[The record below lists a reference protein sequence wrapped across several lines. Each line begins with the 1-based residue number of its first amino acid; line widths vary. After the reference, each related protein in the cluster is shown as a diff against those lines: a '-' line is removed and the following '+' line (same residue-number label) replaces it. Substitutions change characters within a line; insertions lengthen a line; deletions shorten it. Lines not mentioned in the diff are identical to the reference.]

1 MPKFPEITER
11 FRQFIKQQKVFFV
24 GTAALDG
31 RVNIAPKGMDSLRVL
46 GPHRIV
52 WLNLT
57 GGENESA
64 AHLRETTRMT
74 LMWCAFDGAP
84 IILRAYGHATVI
96 HPRDPGWGELA
107 PLFPTLP
114 GARQIFDLTVDLVL
128 RSCGMG
134 VPFFEFRGPRE
145 ALRQWAEKKGD
156 SGLQAWWRE
165 MNQVSLDGKPTG
177 IFED

>member
-1 MPKFPEITER
+1 
-11 FRQFIKQQKVFFV
+11 
-24 GTAALDG
+24 
-31 RVNIAPKGMDSLRVL
+31 MDTLRVL

-74 LMWCAFDGAP
+74 LMWCAFEGAP
-84 IILRAYGHATVI
+84 FILRAYGNAAVI
-96 HPRDPGWGELA
+96 HPRDPGWDTLA
-107 PLFPTLP
+107 PLFPALP

-134 VPFFEFRGPRE
+134 VPVFEYRGPRE
-145 ALRQWAEKKGD
+145 ALVKWAHKLGD
-156 SGLQAWWRE
+156 SGLKEWWQDN
-165 MNQVSLDGKPTG
+165 NQVSLDGRPTG
-177 IFED
+177 IFEGLL

>member
-1 MPKFPEITER
+1 MPQFAEITDH
-11 FRQFIKQQKVFFV
+11 FCSFIEQQKIFFV
-24 GTAALDG
+24 GTAASDG

-46 GPHRIV
+46 GPNRIV

-74 LMWCAFDGAP
+74 VMWCAFEDNP
-84 IILRAYGHATVI
+84 MILRAYGNATVI
-96 HPRDPGWGELA
+96 HPRDPGWDKLA
-107 PLFPTLP
+107 PLFPALP

-145 ALRQWAEKKGD
+145 ALLQWAAKIGD
-156 SGLQAWWRE
+156 SGIKEFWQQH
-165 MNQVSLDGKPTG
+165 NQVSLDGKATG
-177 IFED
+177 ILEV